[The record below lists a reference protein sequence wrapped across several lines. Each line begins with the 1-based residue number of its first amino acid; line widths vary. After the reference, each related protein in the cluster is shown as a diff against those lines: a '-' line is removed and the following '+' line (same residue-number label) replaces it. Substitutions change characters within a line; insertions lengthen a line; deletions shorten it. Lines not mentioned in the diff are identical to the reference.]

1 MTFERRPKS
10 SFLRS
15 LSLCLVASAVAV
27 AAFPIR
33 AGQDTPR
40 PGGTL
45 RVRPFSDDVRPN
57 LDPASGV
64 WIFATEQI
72 FDGLVAIDADLT
84 PVPGLAE
91 YWKVEDEGRRML
103 FYLRK
108 GSRFHNGREVTSEDV
123 KFSFERLLRPEV
135 GSPFYD
141 YFASRVAGARDFRE
155 GKATDVSGFRAPA
168 PDVFEIRLV
177 SPFVSALPIL
187 GMSFAKVLPKDLVQD
202 QGRNFFFR
210 PVGSGAFIFD
220 SWMRSPRLDIVGVR
234 LERNPRYFGKKPFVS
249 VLEISPHFNDEHFRN
264 RELDICP
271 FWSEDLAE
279 AGCKVLSSGPRSI
292 TLLAMSC
299 RNSPLDR
306 PSVRRAIA
314 RALDKEALAR
324 TGENLATVSRA
335 TDNFIP
341 PLWPGFFPRDAVAA
355 APEKSRQ
362 VLEDQGFFL
371 EKEFPQLL
379 LFIPAGRDNRDH
391 QMFAREAARELGL
404 IGISVAIRTYQTPGD
419 LKDLRQPFLAKID
432 WALDVPDPE
441 TILRLLFHSRSDI
454 NGAVSGYASA
464 ELDKLLEEAGAEK
477 SATRRNE
484 LLRRAEAVLF
494 EDLPAFPVTMN
505 EQRLAVQPYV
515 RGVRVPPLGFAYLD
529 TREIWLDKKESPR

>member
-1 MTFERRPKS
+1 MTFERRPKAG
-10 SFLRS
+10 FLPS
-15 LSLCLVASAVAV
+15 VLLCLLAAV
-27 AAFPIR
+27 AAVAFPTR

-45 RVRPFSDDVRPN
+45 RVRPFSDDIKPN

-64 WIFATEQI
+64 WVFATEQI

-84 PVPGLAE
+84 PIPGLAE
-91 YWKVEDEGRRML
+91 YWSVEDEGRRML

-141 YFASRVAGARDFRE
+141 FFVSRVVGARDFRE
-155 GKATDVSGFRAPA
+155 GKAAEVSGFRTPG
-168 PDVFEIRLV
+168 PDVFEIQWM
-177 SPFVSALPIL
+177 SPFISALPIL
-187 GMSFAKVLPKDLVQD
+187 GMSFAKVVPKDLVLD
-202 QGRNFFFR
+202 QGRNFFWR
-210 PVGSGAFIFD
+210 PVGTGAFSFE
-220 SWMRSPRLDIVGVR
+220 SWMRSPQLDIVGVR
-234 LERNPRYFGKKPFVS
+234 LERNPRYFRKKPYIDL
-249 VLEISPHFNDEHFRN
+249 LEISPYFNDEHFRN

-271 FWSEDLAE
+271 FKSEDLAQ
-279 AGCKVLSSGPRSI
+279 AGCKVVSSGPRSV

-299 RNSPLDR
+299 GIAPLDR

-314 RALDKEALAR
+314 RALDKEGLGR
-324 TGENLATVSRA
+324 TSDNLAMTRRA

-371 EKEFPQLL
+371 EKEFPPLL
-379 LFIPAGRDNRDH
+379 LFVPAGRDSRDH
-391 QMFAREAARELGL
+391 QRFAREAVRELGL
-404 IGISVAIRTYQTPGD
+404 IGIPAGIRTYQTLGD
-419 LKDLRQPFLAKID
+419 LKDVGQPFLVKID

-454 NGAVSGYASA
+454 NRAGLGYASA
-464 ELDKLLEEAGAEK
+464 ELDKLLEEAAAEK
-477 SATRRNE
+477 STTRRNE
-484 LLRRAEAVLF
+484 LLRRAEAILF

-529 TREIWLDKKESPR
+529 TREIWLDKRETPR

>member
-1 MTFERRPKS
+1 MVQVRRLKT
-10 SFLRS
+10 SFLPS
-15 LSLCLVASAVAV
+15 VFLCLCAAV
-27 AAFPIR
+27 AAVAFPSG

-40 PGGTL
+40 SGGTL
-45 RVRPFSDDVRPN
+45 RVRPFSDDIKPN
-57 LDPASGV
+57 LDPAGGV
-64 WIFATEQI
+64 WVFATEQI
-72 FDGLVAIDADLT
+72 FDGLVAIDPDLT

-91 YWKVEDEGRRML
+91 YWKVEEDGRRML

-135 GSPFYD
+135 NSPFYD
-141 YFASRVAGARDFRE
+141 YFATRVAGARDFRE
-155 GKATDVSGFRAPA
+155 GKAADVSGFRTPA
-168 PDVFEIRLV
+168 PDVFEIQLI

-210 PVGSGAFIFD
+210 PIGTGAFIFE

-234 LERNPRYFGKKPFVS
+234 LERNPRYFRKKPYVS
-249 VLEISPHFNDEHFRN
+249 ILEISPHFNDEHFRN

-271 FWSEDLAE
+271 FRSEDLAE

-299 RNSPLDR
+299 GTSPLDR
-306 PSVRRAIA
+306 PSVRRAIG
-314 RALDKEALAR
+314 RALDKEALGR
-324 TGENLATVSRA
+324 TGESLAAVRRA
-335 TDNFIP
+335 TDNFIL
-341 PLWPGFFPRDAVAA
+341 PLWPGFFPRDAVEA

-379 LFIPAGRDNRDH
+379 LFIPGGPDNRD
-391 QMFAREAARELGL
+391 QQRFAREAARELGL
-404 IGISVAIRTYQTPGD
+404 IGIPVGIRTYGTLGE
-419 LKDLRQPFLAKID
+419 LKDVRQPFLIKID

-454 NGAVSGYASA
+454 NRAGLGYASP
-464 ELDKLLEEAGAEK
+464 ELDKLLEEAAAEK

-484 LLRRAEAVLF
+484 LLRRAEAILF
-494 EDLPAFPVTMN
+494 EDVPAFPVTMN

-515 RGVRVPPLGFAYLD
+515 RGVRVPPLGFAYMD
-529 TREIWLDKKESPR
+529 TREIWLDKREESR